1 MCDKDLTTNPEE
13 WQSHKLMLDEMIKET
28 KKRLKDLKVH
38 LNKFEKK
45 YIHGLLYSVINVC
58 ASPNR

>member
-45 YIHGLLYSVINVC
+45 IYPWTFIQCY
-58 ASPNR
+58 

>member
-38 LNKFEKK
+38 LNKFEKNK
-45 YIHGLLYSVINVC
+45 YPWTFIQCY
-58 ASPNR
+58 